1 MGEAAGLVVVLF
13 VVVLFVVGVFLV
25 VLLPAF
31 G

>member
-1 MGEAAGLVVVLF
+1 MGEAAGL

>member
-13 VVVLFVVGVFLV
+13 VVVLFVVVVFLV